1 MTWLAWRQFRVP
13 AFVTAGLL
21 ALGVLAMT
29 LSLLRTE
36 TARDLQILT
45 AAGASSTTR
54 RGPTGATA
62 GVLALI
68 GAILGTIISY
78 LALFAFSSSSTNVN
92 LAAVPARSLFYII
105 VIFPIVAFVG
115 GWLLAGR
122 EPRAFARQP
131 LE

>member
-1 MTWLAWRQFRVP
+1 L
-13 AFVTAGLL
+13 
-21 ALGVLAMT
+21 
-29 LSLLRTE
+29 
-36 TARDLQILT
+36 
-45 AAGASSTTR
+45 
-54 RGPTGATA
+54 TGATA
-62 GVLALI
+62 GVLAFI
-68 GAILGTIISY
+68 GAILGTIFSY

-92 LAAVPARSLFYII
+92 LSAVPVRSLFYII